1 MEAQGRKGTAL
12 FLGQNQKKKGL
23 IIQVEAWRDK
33 TRQCRWSA
41 FAVICTS
48 KPAVADRANRVAV
61 PASLRCFI
69 QSSSEKS
76 QPPLHC
82 RIPRSHQ
89 LQTGLEPLQGRAQAK
104 RLLLLKPN

>member
-23 IIQVEAWRDK
+23 IIQVEARRDK
-33 TRQCRWSA
+33 TRHA

-89 LQTGLEPLQGRAQAK
+89 LQTGLELLQGRAQAK